1 MLHRNRGDCDGLLAI
16 RRAKDD
22 SRSDITRHRGGIKV
36 WSGLRRTTIR
46 LIVDDIVKGTA
57 CLRLFFGRRR
67 RRLAQLICAKVEQEL
82 YARTHRG
89 RSVISQ
95 SIGIFLTARAEERAK
110 ETCKQE

>member
-1 MLHRNRGDCDGLLAI
+1 MG
-16 RRAKDD
+16 
-22 SRSDITRHRGGIKV
+22 
-36 WSGLRRTTIR
+36 SGLRRTTIR

-57 CLRLFFGRRR
+57 CLRLRLLFGRRR

-82 YARTHRG
+82 YARTRRG

>member
-1 MLHRNRGDCDGLLAI
+1 MG
-16 RRAKDD
+16 
-22 SRSDITRHRGGIKV
+22 
-36 WSGLRRTTIR
+36 SGLRRATIR

-57 CLRLFFGRRR
+57 CLRLLFGRRR

-82 YARTHRG
+82 YARTRRG

-110 ETCKQE
+110 ETSKQE